1 MVKASLF
8 ALCDQFITNRDI
20 VKAAFRMDNNYIFPV
35 CANRFCAR
43 GRMAQAEALRRSRDV
58 IRSQTGAFSH
68 FRGNIKAPLACILS
82 MSENPE
88 DTMARAVD
96 NYTLLK
102 GSFSGS
108 EYLALAAFLLADL
121 DRDAAGRA
129 ARGREIYRRMKAE
142 HPFLTSSE
150 DSVFAVF
157 MAFSQMTDDQLIAD
171 MEACYGLV
179 KTRFKDSNCA
189 QTVSHVLTLSPG
201 TPEEKT
207 GRLFGLYDA
216 LENAGGKYGKHHQ
229 LATLAALSAA
239 DADIRTLTED
249 ILDVDYFLENQKG
262 YGFFGLDRRTRLMHA
277 AMIVS
282 DEYTPRE
289 SVDQA
294 ALAGT
299 LSMIIAQQMACYA
312 AISASTAAASTA
324 AAH

>member
-1 MVKASLF
+1 MKDSLF
-8 ALCDQFITNRDI
+8 ALCDQFIANRDT

-35 CANRFCAR
+35 CANLFCAR

-82 MSENPE
+82 MSDSPE
-88 DTMARAVD
+88 GTMARAVD
-96 NYTLLK
+96 NYTLLRN
-102 GSFSGS
+102 SFSGS

-157 MAFSQMTDDQLIAD
+157 MAFSQLSDDRLIED
-171 MEACYGLV
+171 MEAVYRLV
-179 KTRFKDSNCA
+179 KTRFKDSNCV

-201 TPEEKT
+201 APEGKVQ
-207 GRLFGLYDA
+207 RLFALYDA
-216 LENAGGKYGKHHQ
+216 LENAGGKYGKHYQ

-282 DEYTPRE
+282 DQYTLRE

-299 LSMIIAQQMACYA
+299 LSMIIAQQMACCA
-312 AISASTAAASTA
+312 AACAASSASSAA